1 MIATIA
7 NLLLKNLFGAFFDY
21 FKERQQI
28 EAHQKSGR
36 DDYII
41 KVTEKRDAKIKEI
54 KAIRTRIDTDPE
66 YAASLRNKYTK
77 H

>member
-1 MIATIA
+1 MIETIA
-7 NLLLKNLFGAFFDY
+7 NLLLKNLFGSFLDY

-28 EAHQKSGR
+28 KAHQKSGR

-41 KVTEKRDAKIKEI
+41 KVTEKRDAKIEEI